1 MSSEGGVIGHEISGM
16 RKEQVAFE
24 KNVAKSNSEFAE
36 YLKNSKEEIER
47 IQKMIMEEASIPA
60 DALQAKNVNKLPDH
74 KTVGF
79 LKKLSEIFK

>member
-24 KNVAKSNSEFAE
+24 KNVAKSNNEFAE

-60 DALQAKNVNKLPDH
+60 DALQAKNVNKLPER
-74 KTVGF
+74 KTGGF

>member
-24 KNVAKSNSEFAE
+24 KKVAESNNEFAE
-36 YLKNSKEEIER
+36 YLKNSKEEMER
-47 IQKMIMEEASIPA
+47 LQKMIMEEVSIPA
-60 DALQAKNVNKLPDH
+60 DALQAKNTNKLPEH
-74 KTVGF
+74 KTGGF